1 MIGEECPPGLRR
13 WPLGTDQI
21 LAHAGPADFDT
32 ELEQFTVDPR
42 RTPEIRLMLRIRS
55 RTSFGIAGRPGC
67 PCRTFQVQN
76 TRKPLRCQAITV
88 PGLTITNA
96 DCQSLQ
102 SRHSQAQKNRSAA
115 VSFGRFFAERW
126 S

>member
-1 MIGEECPPGLRR
+1 MAPV
-13 WPLGTDQI
+13 TDQI
-21 LAHAGPADFDT
+21 LAYAGLADFDT
-32 ELEQFTVDPR
+32 KLEQFTVDPR
-42 RTPEIRLMLRIRS
+42 RTPERVLPAHVADQIAYVLRNR
-55 RTSFGIAGRPGC
+55 RRPGC

-115 VSFGRFFAERW
+115 VSFGRFLAERW
-126 S
+126 STPI